1 MEQSPI
7 KDVEIKVLLKEAL
20 TNKITDREVYMRGID
35 EVITTEVIAPTKQ
48 KSANFYL
55 K

>member
-20 TNKITDREVYMRGID
+20 TNKITDREVYMNGID
-35 EVITTEVIAPTKQ
+35 ASYNYGGYSTYKTEEC
-48 KSANFYL
+48 
-55 K
+55 